1 MVMKTRDYIVY
12 FILVV
17 VFAMLICM
25 FNYHNTRRLDA
36 ITERIDNISDSICI
50 ANKAY
55 PCPVFLPDA
64 ERHRDK
70 RGNYWLSEQ
79 DFVILEKALL
89 YHNKRIETI
98 CSEVRSEVS
107 NDMTR
112 LNTWITLWMG
122 ILAVLG
128 VFVPI
133 VINITSTRNIEKE
146 IETQNDNLNI
156 IRSDASLAKT
166 KADGA
171 QEAVENCG
179 TLVEKVN
186 ATASELKDTTNNI
199 ASNVVAYQKA
209 FSELQEKV
217 NDASQKSEEASDSV
231 IAIKSDVE
239 WAKISIRL
247 VYSLGI
253 LKDIENSY
261 RIAYQLGKDKSFI
274 VKHNVDN
281 AVSIFEDLKK
291 YNEDLGID
299 PQRNKLIKSIMS
311 DFVLAFQKM
320 QTFFNKREQ
329 LDAIQEINNAI
340 TTFLGLTMQPND
352 NRADA
357 LQKII
362 ATLLTFKE
370 SL

>member
-1 MVMKTRDYIVY
+1 MAMKTRDYIIY

-17 VFAMLICM
+17 VFAMLIWM

-50 ANKAY
+50 TNRAY
-55 PCPVFLPDA
+55 PCPVFLPDV
-64 ERHRDK
+64 ERQKDR

-89 YHNKRIETI
+89 HHNKRVETI

-133 VINITSTRNIEKE
+133 VINITSTRSIEKE
-146 IETQNDNLNI
+146 IETQNDNLNT
-156 IRSDASLAKT
+156 IRSDASQAKT
-166 KADGA
+166 QADSA
-171 QEAVENCG
+171 QEAVGNCEAR
-179 TLVEKVN
+179 LEEIN
-186 ATASELKDTTNNI
+186 ATASNLKDKTNNI
-199 ASNVVAYQKA
+199 ASNVAASQKA
-209 FSELQEKV
+209 FSELQGKV
-217 NDASQKSEEASDSV
+217 NDASQKSEEASNIV

-239 WAKISIRL
+239 WAQISIRL
-247 VYSLGI
+247 VYSLGV

-261 RIAYQLGKDKSFI
+261 RIAYQLGEDKSFI

-281 AVSIFEDLKK
+281 AISIFEDLKK

-320 QTFFNKREQ
+320 QAFFYKREQ

-340 TTFLGLTMQPND
+340 TSFLGLTMQPND
-352 NRADA
+352 NRANA
-357 LQKII
+357 LQEII
-362 ATLLTFKE
+362 TALLAFKE